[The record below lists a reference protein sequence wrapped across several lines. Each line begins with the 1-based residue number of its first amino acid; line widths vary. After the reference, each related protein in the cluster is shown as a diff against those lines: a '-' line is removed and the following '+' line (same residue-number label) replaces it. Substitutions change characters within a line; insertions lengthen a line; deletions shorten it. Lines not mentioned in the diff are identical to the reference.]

1 MSLCRK
7 RVMGELSREVA
18 LFDGDL
24 GGSRGMLSTDME
36 ERSVLAQGQ
45 NSGEKRGEIRK
56 APPDG
61 CARCRAKARQPAR
74 MRPED

>member
-1 MSLCRK
+1 
-7 RVMGELSREVA
+7 MGELSREVA

-45 NSGEKRGEIRK
+45 NSGEERGEICTLQSK
-56 APPDG
+56 GQA
-61 CARCRAKARQPAR
+61 AS
-74 MRPED
+74 